1 MKVAMRLDDNRIHF
15 PIHQRDAARISIEMT
30 ELTPMKGN
38 SLQFVTNVNLSRV
51 TLSVC
56 ASFTSSL
63 HPWAHNHQSLQRKMS
78 MDAILKT
85 LTRRRA
91 NEIQR
96 RRYILSMSIQYI
108 I

>member
-38 SLQFVTNVNLSRV
+38 LLQIVTNVNLSRMSRV

-78 MDAILKT
+78 MD
-85 LTRRRA
+85 
-91 NEIQR
+91 E
-96 RRYILSMSIQYI
+96 S
-108 I
+108 